1 MQPLPHLYSVTA
13 TGSDAGDVALDASG
27 LPTIESSAPP
37 QFGGKGE
44 RWSPEALLVAAVASC
59 FILTF
64 RAVARAS
71 ALHWTS
77 LECTVEAKLE
87 RVAGV
92 TQFSHILTR
101 AVLTVPAASS
111 TASCERGLRKAE
123 RDCLIANSLRCQRE
137 LQIELVREPLAE
149 PQQKSA

>member
-1 MQPLPHLYSVTA
+1 MQQLPHLYSVTA
-13 TGSDAGDVALDASG
+13 AGSVTGDVALDASG
-27 LPTIESSAPP
+27 LPTIESAAPP

-64 RAVARAS
+64 RAIARAS
-71 ALHWTS
+71 SLPWTN
-77 LECTVEAKLE
+77 LECTVAGTLE

-92 TQFSHILTR
+92 TQFTRVVTR
-101 AVLTVPAASS
+101 ATLTVPAASN
-111 TASCERGLRKAE
+111 TMSCERVLGKAE

>member
-1 MQPLPHLYSVTA
+1 MQPLPHSYSVTA

-27 LPTIESSAPP
+27 LPTIDSDAPP

-44 RWSPEALLVAAVASC
+44 LWSPEALLIAAVASC

-71 ALHWTS
+71 ALQWTN
-77 LECTVEAKLE
+77 LECTVEGTLE

-92 TQFSHILTR
+92 TQFSHIVTR
-101 AVLTVPAASS
+101 AALTIPESS
-111 TASCERGLRKAE
+111 NTVACERVLDKAE
-123 RDCLIANSLRCQRE
+123 RNCLIANSLNCRRA
-137 LQIELVREPLAE
+137 LQVELVREPQAE
-149 PQQKSA
+149 PQQRSA

>member
-1 MQPLPHLYSVTA
+1 MQPLPHSYSVTA

-27 LPTIESSAPP
+27 LPTIVSAAPP
-37 QFGGKGE
+37 QFGGTGE

-71 ALHWTS
+71 ALHWTN
-77 LECTVEAKLE
+77 LECSVEAKLE

-92 TQFSHILTR
+92 MQFSHLVTR
-101 AVLTVPAASS
+101 AVLTVPAASQ
-111 TASCERGLRKAE
+111 TASCERVLGKAE

-149 PQQKSA
+149 FQQRSA